1 MYRGILCLLIAE
13 FCFALSTVFGKF
25 VTTGS
30 DITGVELTF
39 FRFLIGTVAVSAVM
53 ITTRISFRPVRTR
66 YVVLRAIL
74 NTFAVL
80 AFFTG
85 IQYTTVTNANMLN
98 LTYPVFVF
106 CIAPFLN
113 REKNHPANY
122 LYLCIALIGV
132 YLIINPDFRSI
143 NPGDISAL
151 LSGVIAGFGISILR
165 ESRKYDS
172 SEVILFYLMMIG
184 CLISFFVML
193 PFFIMP
199 RGMMLVHTL
208 LSGGIAVAGQACITF
223 GYRYIGA
230 APGSVVSSS
239 RMLFAVCIGV
249 WFFADPLSIAIITGG
264 VLLLIALI
272 GISGIVTIPRM
283 KGDRR

>member
-208 LSGGIAVAGQACITF
+208 LSGGIAVAGVYHVWIPV
-223 GYRYIGA
+223 YRSRAGLRGIVEQNVVRRMYGGMVFC
-230 APGSVVSSS
+230 GSVIDCNNHW
-239 RMLFAVCIGV
+239 RCIAAYR
-249 WFFADPLSIAIITGG
+249 ADRHKRDCYDTANEG
-264 VLLLIALI
+264 
-272 GISGIVTIPRM
+272 
-283 KGDRR
+283 